1 MESFS
6 SLIEFNVEFF
16 KYILNS
22 YILFP
27 IGLDWIVY
35 NILYHLLVV
44 VIITA
49 IFSLIFNKLII
60 VFIRSSL
67 NKLSFDIGQQLL
79 EKKVLIPI
87 GWAIPIII
95 FEAGLGSYSPD
106 EGIIARLTK
115 SLIILVFILSFTRF
129 LAAISESL
137 RGNKSF
143 AGTPI
148 QSYMQLLKLIIYL
161 FGLIIIVCTLSNT
174 SPWTIISG
182 LGALT
187 AVILLVF
194 KDTILGLVAS
204 IQVFGSDTIRE
215 GDWVTIPSLD
225 IDGDCIEVG
234 LHTVTVRSWDKAL
247 ITFPSAKLLEHP
259 FKNWRGMEESGGRRI
274 KRSINIDQS
283 SVGFIEPALREKL
296 EKFKLLSGHFLSKE
310 REIEDANNLLKGD
323 QVNHRRLTNIGVFR
337 AYILEYL
344 KNHHE
349 INNDLTMM
357 VRQLSPTSM
366 GLPLEVY
373 AFTSSVEWTEYESV
387 QSDIFDHLLAI
398 VSNFELKLTQA
409 PSGSDIKSLGYNI
422 HQNSKNINEKLTRKD

>member
-27 IGLDWIVY
+27 IGLDWIAY
-35 NILYHLLVV
+35 NILYHLLIV
-44 VIITA
+44 VIITT

-60 VFIRSSL
+60 VFIRSRL

-129 LAAISESL
+129 LAAISEIL
-137 RGNKSF
+137 KGNKSF

-283 SVGFIEPALREKL
+283 SVSFIDPALKEKL
-296 EKFKLLSGHFLSKE
+296 EKFKLLSGHFIEKE
-310 REIEDANNLLKGD
+310 KEIEDANSLLEGD
-323 QVNHRRLTNIGVFR
+323 KVNHRRLTNIGVFR

-422 HQNSKNINEKLTRKD
+422 HQNSKNINEKLSRKD

>member
-1 MESFS
+1 M
-6 SLIEFNVEFF
+6 
-16 KYILNS
+16 
-22 YILFP
+22 
-27 IGLDWIVY
+27 
-35 NILYHLLVV
+35 
-44 VIITA
+44 
-49 IFSLIFNKLII
+49 
-60 VFIRSSL
+60 
-67 NKLSFDIGQQLL
+67 
-79 EKKVLIPI
+79 
-87 GWAIPIII
+87 
-95 FEAGLGSYSPD
+95 
-106 EGIIARLTK
+106 
-115 SLIILVFILSFTRF
+115 
-129 LAAISESL
+129 
-137 RGNKSF
+137 
-143 AGTPI
+143 
-148 QSYMQLLKLIIYL
+148 
-161 FGLIIIVCTLSNT
+161 
-174 SPWTIISG
+174 
-182 LGALT
+182 
-187 AVILLVF
+187 VF

-283 SVGFIEPALREKL
+283 SVSFISPALKKKL
-296 EKFKLLSGHFLSKE
+296 EKFKLLSGHFLEKE
-310 REIEDANNLLKGD
+310 KEIEDANSLLEGD
-323 QVNHRRLTNIGVFR
+323 KVNHRRLTNIGVFR

-373 AFTSSVEWTEYESV
+373 AFTSSVEWTEYESI

>member
-27 IGLDWIVY
+27 IGLDWIAY
-35 NILYHLLVV
+35 NILYHLLIV
-44 VIITA
+44 VIITT

-60 VFIRSSL
+60 VFIRSRL

-129 LAAISESL
+129 LAAISEIL
-137 RGNKSF
+137 KGNKSF

-283 SVGFIEPALREKL
+283 SVSFIDPALKEKL
-296 EKFKLLSGHFLSKE
+296 EKFKLLSGHFIEKE
-310 REIEDANNLLKGD
+310 KEIEDANNLLEGD
-323 QVNHRRLTNIGVFR
+323 KVNHRRLTNIGVFR

-373 AFTSSVEWTEYESV
+373 AFTSSVEWTEYESI

-422 HQNSKNINEKLTRKD
+422 HQNSKNINEKLSRKD

>member
-35 NILYHLLVV
+35 NILYHLLIV

-60 VFIRSSL
+60 VFIRSRL

-129 LAAISESL
+129 LAAISEIL
-137 RGNKSF
+137 KGNKSF

-283 SVGFIEPALREKL
+283 SVSFIDPALKEKL
-296 EKFKLLSGHFLSKE
+296 EKFKLLSGHFIEKE
-310 REIEDANNLLKGD
+310 KEIEDANNLLEGD
-323 QVNHRRLTNIGVFR
+323 KVNHRRLTNIGVFR

-398 VSNFELKLTQA
+398 ISNFELKLTQA
-409 PSGSDIKSLGYNI
+409 PSGSDIKNLGYNI

>member
-27 IGLDWIVY
+27 IGLDWIAY
-35 NILYHLLVV
+35 NILYHLLIV
-44 VIITA
+44 VIITT

-60 VFIRSSL
+60 VFIRSRL

-129 LAAISESL
+129 LAAISEIL
-137 RGNKSF
+137 KGNKSF

-283 SVGFIEPALREKL
+283 SVSFIDPALKEKL
-296 EKFKLLSGHFLSKE
+296 EKFKLLSGHFIEKE
-310 REIEDANNLLKGD
+310 KEIEDANSLLEGD
-323 QVNHRRLTNIGVFR
+323 KVNHRRLTNIGVFR

-409 PSGSDIKSLGYNI
+409 PTGSDIKSLGYNI
-422 HQNSKNINEKLTRKD
+422 HQNSKNINEKLARKD

>member
-22 YILFP
+22 YVLFP

-35 NILYHLLVV
+35 NILYHLLIV

-60 VFIRSSL
+60 VFIRSRL
-67 NKLSFDIGQQLL
+67 NKLSFDIGKQLL

-115 SLIILVFILSFTRF
+115 SLIILVFIISFTRF
-129 LAAISESL
+129 LAAISESFK
-137 RGNKSF
+137 GNKAF
-143 AGTPI
+143 GGTPI

-225 IDGDCIEVG
+225 IDGDCVEVG

-283 SVGFIEPALREKL
+283 SVSFIDPALKEKL
-296 EKFKLLSGHFLSKE
+296 EKFKLLSGHFIEKE
-310 REIEDANNLLKGD
+310 KEIEDANNLLEGD
-323 QVNHRRLTNIGVFR
+323 KVNHRRLTNIGVFR

>member
-27 IGLDWIVY
+27 IGLDWIAY
-35 NILYHLLVV
+35 NILYHLLIV
-44 VIITA
+44 VIITTV
-49 IFSLIFNKLII
+49 FSLIFNKLII
-60 VFIRSSL
+60 VFIRSRL

-115 SLIILVFILSFTRF
+115 SLIILVFIISFTRF
-129 LAAISESL
+129 LAAISEIL
-137 RGNKSF
+137 KGNKTF

-225 IDGDCIEVG
+225 IDGDCVEVG

-283 SVGFIEPALREKL
+283 SVSFIDPALKEKL
-296 EKFKLLSGHFLSKE
+296 EKFKLLSGHFIEKE
-310 REIEDANNLLKGD
+310 KEIEDANSLLEGD
-323 QVNHRRLTNIGVFR
+323 KVNHRRLTNVGVFR

-366 GLPLEVY
+366 GIPLEVY

-422 HQNSKNINEKLTRKD
+422 HQNSKNINEKLSRKD

>member
-27 IGLDWIVY
+27 IGLDWVVY
-35 NILYHLLVV
+35 NILYHLLIV
-44 VIITA
+44 VIITT

-60 VFIRSSL
+60 VFIRSRL

-129 LAAISESL
+129 LAAISEIL
-137 RGNKSF
+137 KGNKSF

-283 SVGFIEPALREKL
+283 SVSFIDPALKEKL
-296 EKFKLLSGHFLSKE
+296 EKFKLLSGHFIEKE
-310 REIEDANNLLKGD
+310 KEIEDANSLLEGD
-323 QVNHRRLTNIGVFR
+323 KVNHRRLTNIGVFR

-373 AFTSSVEWTEYESV
+373 AFTSSVEWTEYESI

-422 HQNSKNINEKLTRKD
+422 HQNSKNINEKLSRKD

>member
-27 IGLDWIVY
+27 IGLDWIAY
-35 NILYHLLVV
+35 NILYHLLIV
-44 VIITA
+44 VIITT

-60 VFIRSSL
+60 VFIRSRL

-129 LAAISESL
+129 LAAISEIL
-137 RGNKSF
+137 KGNKSF

-283 SVGFIEPALREKL
+283 SVSFIDPALKEKL
-296 EKFKLLSGHFLSKE
+296 EKFKLLSGHFIEKE
-310 REIEDANNLLKGD
+310 KEIEDANNLLEGD
-323 QVNHRRLTNIGVFR
+323 KVNHRRLTNIGVFR

-373 AFTSSVEWTEYESV
+373 AFTSSVEWTEYESI

-398 VSNFELKLTQA
+398 ISNFELKLTQA
-409 PSGSDIKSLGYNI
+409 PSGSDIKNLGYNI
-422 HQNSKNINEKLTRKD
+422 HKNSKNINEKLSRKD

>member
-1 MESFS
+1 M
-6 SLIEFNVEFF
+6 
-16 KYILNS
+16 
-22 YILFP
+22 
-27 IGLDWIVY
+27 
-35 NILYHLLVV
+35 
-44 VIITA
+44 
-49 IFSLIFNKLII
+49 
-60 VFIRSSL
+60 
-67 NKLSFDIGQQLL
+67 
-79 EKKVLIPI
+79 
-87 GWAIPIII
+87 
-95 FEAGLGSYSPD
+95 
-106 EGIIARLTK
+106 
-115 SLIILVFILSFTRF
+115 
-129 LAAISESL
+129 
-137 RGNKSF
+137 
-143 AGTPI
+143 
-148 QSYMQLLKLIIYL
+148 
-161 FGLIIIVCTLSNT
+161 
-174 SPWTIISG
+174 
-182 LGALT
+182 
-187 AVILLVF
+187 VF

-283 SVGFIEPALREKL
+283 SVSFIDPALKEKL
-296 EKFKLLSGHFLSKE
+296 EKFKLLSGHFIEKE
-310 REIEDANNLLKGD
+310 KEIEDANSLLEGD
-323 QVNHRRLTNIGVFR
+323 KVNHRRLTNVGVFR

-398 VSNFELKLTQA
+398 ISNFELKLTQA
-409 PSGSDIKSLGYNI
+409 PSGSDIKNLGYNI
-422 HQNSKNINEKLTRKD
+422 HQNSKNINEKLSRKD

>member
-27 IGLDWIVY
+27 IGLDWVVY
-35 NILYHLLVV
+35 NILYHLLIV
-44 VIITA
+44 VIITT

-60 VFIRSSL
+60 VFIRSRL

-115 SLIILVFILSFTRF
+115 SLIILVFIISFTRF
-129 LAAISESL
+129 LAAISESFK
-137 RGNKSF
+137 GNKAF
-143 AGTPI
+143 GGTPI

-225 IDGDCIEVG
+225 IDGDCVEVG

-283 SVGFIEPALREKL
+283 SVSFIDPALKEKL
-296 EKFKLLSGHFLSKE
+296 EKFKLLSGHFIEKE
-310 REIEDANNLLKGD
+310 KEIEDANSLLEGD
-323 QVNHRRLTNIGVFR
+323 KVNHRRLTNIGVFR

-373 AFTSSVEWTEYESV
+373 AFTSSVEWTEYESI

-422 HQNSKNINEKLTRKD
+422 HQNSKNINEKLSRKD

>member
-27 IGLDWIVY
+27 IGLDWIAY
-35 NILYHLLVV
+35 NILYHLLIV
-44 VIITA
+44 VIITT

-60 VFIRSSL
+60 VFIRSRL

-129 LAAISESL
+129 LAAISEIL
-137 RGNKSF
+137 KGNKSF

-283 SVGFIEPALREKL
+283 SVSFIDPALKKKL
-296 EKFKLLSGHFLSKE
+296 EKFKLLSAHFIEKE
-310 REIEDANNLLKGD
+310 KEIEDANNLLEGD
-323 QVNHRRLTNIGVFR
+323 KVNHRRLTNIGVFR

-422 HQNSKNINEKLTRKD
+422 HQNSKNINEKLSRKD

>member
-1 MESFS
+1 MGSFS

-35 NILYHLLVV
+35 NILYHLLIVL
-44 VIITA
+44 IITA

-60 VFIRSSL
+60 VFIRSRL

-129 LAAISESL
+129 LAAISEIL
-137 RGNKSF
+137 KGNKSF

-161 FGLIIIVCTLSNT
+161 FGLIIIVCILSNT

-283 SVGFIEPALREKL
+283 SVSFIDPALKEKL
-296 EKFKLLSGHFLSKE
+296 EKFKLLSGHFIEKE
-310 REIEDANNLLKGD
+310 KEIEDANSLLEGD
-323 QVNHRRLTNIGVFR
+323 KVNHRRLTNVGVFR

-398 VSNFELKLTQA
+398 ISNFELKLTQA

-422 HQNSKNINEKLTRKD
+422 HQNSKNINEKLARKD

>member
-22 YILFP
+22 YVLFP
-27 IGLDWIVY
+27 IGLDWIAY
-35 NILYHLLVV
+35 NILYHLLIV
-44 VIITA
+44 VIITT

-60 VFIRSSL
+60 VFIRSRL

-137 RGNKSF
+137 KGNKSF

-225 IDGDCIEVG
+225 IDGDCVEVG

-283 SVGFIEPALREKL
+283 SVSFISPALKKKL
-296 EKFKLLSGHFLSKE
+296 EKFKLLSGHFLEKE
-310 REIEDANNLLKGD
+310 KEIEDANSLLEGD
-323 QVNHRRLTNIGVFR
+323 KVNHRKLTNIGVFR

>member
-27 IGLDWIVY
+27 IGLDWIAY
-35 NILYHLLVV
+35 NILYHLLIV
-44 VIITA
+44 VIITT

-60 VFIRSSL
+60 VFIRSRL

-129 LAAISESL
+129 LAAISEIL
-137 RGNKSF
+137 KGNKSF

-283 SVGFIEPALREKL
+283 SVSFINPALKEKL
-296 EKFKLLSGHFLSKE
+296 EKFKLLSGHFIEKE
-310 REIEDANNLLKGD
+310 KEIEDANNLLEGD
-323 QVNHRRLTNIGVFR
+323 KVNHRRLTNIGVFR

-373 AFTSSVEWTEYESV
+373 AFTSSVEWTEYESI

-422 HQNSKNINEKLTRKD
+422 HQNSKNINEKLSRKD

>member
-1 MESFS
+1 MQSFS
-6 SLIEFNVEFF
+6 GLIEFFIVFLNGIF
-16 KYILNS
+16 KEYILYPLGNE
-22 YILFP
+22 
-27 IGLDWIVY
+27 WIVDS
-35 NILYHLLVV
+35 IIYHL
-44 VIITA
+44 IIVLITTA
-49 IFSLIFNKLII
+49 IFSLVFNKLII
-60 VFIRSSL
+60 VFIRGWLKKL
-67 NKLSFDIGQQLL
+67 NFDIGKQLL
-79 EKKVLIPI
+79 EKKVLLPI

-106 EGIIARLTK
+106 EGIISRLTK
-115 SLIILVFILSFTRF
+115 ALVILVFILSITRF
-129 LAAISESL
+129 LSALSQTL
-137 RGNKSF
+137 KGNKTFS
-143 AGTPI
+143 GTPI
-148 QSYMQLLKLIIYL
+148 QSYMQLIKLIIYL

-259 FKNWRGMEESGGRRI
+259 FKNWRGMEDSGGRRI
-274 KRSINIDQS
+274 KRALYIDQE
-283 SVGFIEPALREKL
+283 SVCFIEPQLRARL
-296 EKFKLLSGHFLSKE
+296 EKIKLLSNHFGTKE
-310 REIEDANNLLKGD
+310 KEIKKANNGLGSDKI
-323 QVNHRRLTNIGVFR
+323 NHRRLTNIGVFR
-337 AYILEYL
+337 AYVLEYL
-344 KNHHE
+344 QNNDK

-357 VRQLSPTSM
+357 VRQLNPTNM
-366 GLPLEVY
+366 GIPLEVY
-373 AFTSSVEWTEYESV
+373 AFTSTVEWVEYESV

-398 VSNFELKLTQA
+398 ISLFDLKLTQS
-409 PSGSDIKSLGYNI
+409 PSGHDIKSLSNNI
-422 HQNSKNINEKLTRKD
+422 TNNAKTIYE

>member
-1 MESFS
+1 MQSFS
-6 SLIEFNVEFF
+6 GLIEFNVEFF
-16 KYILNS
+16 KYIFNT
-22 YILFP
+22 YILYP
-27 IGLDWIVY
+27 VGLEWIIPSIFY
-35 NILYHLLVV
+35 HILI
-44 VIITA
+44 VIIITT

-60 VFIRSSL
+60 VFIRSRL

-95 FEAGLGSYSPD
+95 FEAGLSNYSPD

-115 SLIILVFILSFTRF
+115 SLIIFVFILSFTRL
-129 LAAISESL
+129 LAAISKSL
-137 RGNKSF
+137 KGHKSF
-143 AGTPI
+143 SGTPI

-283 SVGFIEPALREKL
+283 SVGFMEPILKEKL
-296 EKFKLLSGHFLSKE
+296 EKFKLLSDHFLIKE
-310 REIEDANNLLKGD
+310 KEIEDANLLLGGD
-323 QVNHRRLTNIGVFR
+323 KVNHRRLTNIGVFR

-344 KNHHE
+344 KNHDE

-357 VRQLSPTSM
+357 VRQLPPTSM

-373 AFTSSVEWTEYESV
+373 AFTSSVEWTEYEAV

-398 VSNFELKLTQA
+398 VSIFDLKLTQA

-422 HQNSKNINEKLTRKD
+422 QQNSKNINE

>member
-1 MESFS
+1 MGSFS

-16 KYILNS
+16 KYVLNS

-35 NILYHLLVV
+35 NILYHLLIV

-60 VFIRSSL
+60 VFIRRRL
-67 NKLSFDIGQQLL
+67 NKLSFDIGKQLL

-115 SLIILVFILSFTRF
+115 SLIILVFIISFTRF
-129 LAAISESL
+129 LAAISEIL
-137 RGNKSF
+137 KGNKTF

-283 SVGFIEPALREKL
+283 SVSFINPALKEKL
-296 EKFKLLSGHFLSKE
+296 EKFKLLSGHFLEKE
-310 REIEDANNLLKGD
+310 KEIEDANSLLEGD
-323 QVNHRRLTNIGVFR
+323 KVNHRRLTNIGVFR

-357 VRQLSPTSM
+357 VRQLSPSSM

-373 AFTSSVEWTEYESV
+373 AFTSSVEWTEYEAV

-409 PSGSDIKSLGYNI
+409 PTGSDIKSLGYNI
-422 HQNSKNINEKLTRKD
+422 HQNSKNINEKLARKD